1 MTVDINKIID
11 WYNSNKGKILYS
23 MGAGSGVDQGPR
35 QIVGYGQGGSTDC
48 SGGMTSALVYAG
60 AQPPYEVGSYPKYS
74 TVNIG
79 SYLASNGFTKVYS
92 GPNKGTADMWEI
104 KKGDIVN
111 MGAGSIEQSAGS
123 AGHIGVMSDANTFA
137 SVTFSQG
144 WGGDAV
150 QFDAVPAYFSAIL
163 SGGLTYFEVWRIAS
177 SDTPPTKPST
187 GDEGNKGSDNKKA
200 TFSTDNMWRYND
212 FIFGGSKSSSGNS
225 KKENT
230 ADKQKPTEGSGGGG
244 GTGQVGQLGGKCGG
258 AIQWCLDKSNWNAL
272 TDNGSPGI
280 YIPETKI
287 NYGGSPSST
296 PGWAQCFQ
304 LAAAYIK
311 QLGMDASIALGG
323 GDNFPAGGNR
333 RSYFTSHG
341 WTVIDNP
348 TFQQLSIGAITC
360 EDAGGWSHTEM
371 ITAING
377 TGIQFCTQNL
387 QSPGLVDVQTN
398 GQPRGYAGRIITI
411 AVPPKEWTQ

>member
-1 MTVDINKIID
+1 MTVDTNKIID
-11 WYNSNKGKILYS
+11 WYKSNKGKILYS
-23 MGAGSGVDQGPR
+23 MGTGSSVDQGPR
-35 QIVGYGQGGSTDC
+35 QIVGYGKGGSTDC
-48 SGGMTSALVYAG
+48 SGGITSALVYAG
-60 AQPPYEVGSYPKYS
+60 AQPSYEVGSYPKYS

-79 SYLASNGFTKVYS
+79 GYLSSNGFKKVYS
-92 GPNKGTADMWEI
+92 GPNTGTTSMWEI
-104 KKGDIVN
+104 KTGDIVN

-144 WGGDAV
+144 LGEDAV
-150 QFDAVPAYFSAIL
+150 QFDAVPAYFAAVR
-163 SGGLTYFEVWRIAS
+163 SGGLTYFEVWRNS
-177 SDTPPTKPST
+177 GPDSPQTKPST

-212 FIFGGSKSSSGNS
+212 FIFGGSKSSSGQS
-225 KKENT
+225 KKDDT
-230 ADKQKPTEGSGGGG
+230 ADKQKPSGGGEP
-244 GTGQVGQLGGKCGG
+244 GQVGQLGGKCGG
-258 AIQWCLDKSNWNAL
+258 AIKWCLDKSNWNAL

-280 YIPETKI
+280 YVPETGI

-311 QLGMDASIALGG
+311 QLGMDASVAKGG
-323 GDNFPAGGNR
+323 GDNFPNGGNR
-333 RSYFTSHG
+333 RAYFTSHG

-360 EDAGGWSHTEM
+360 EAASGYSHTEM

-377 TGIQFCTQNL
+377 TSIQFCTQNL
-387 QSPGLVDVQTN
+387 QSPGLVEIQTG
-398 GQPRGYAGRIITI
+398 GQPIGYSKGRIVTI
-411 AVPPKEWTQ
+411 AIPPKEWTK

>member
-23 MGAGSGVDQGPR
+23 MGPGSGVDQGPR
-35 QIVGYGQGGSTDC
+35 QIVGYSQGGSTDC

-92 GPNKGTADMWEI
+92 GPNNGTASMWKI

-187 GDEGNKGSDNKKA
+187 GDDGNKGSDNKKA

-244 GTGQVGQLGGKCGG
+244 THVYH
-258 AIQWCLDKSNWNAL
+258 WEEPRAL
-272 TDNGSPGI
+272 TNSQRARLQTFPDSFEFKGSKEDVRKQIGMAVPCKGA
-280 YIPETKI
+280 KI
-287 NYGGSPSST
+287 IFEAILN
-296 PGWAQCFQ
+296 
-304 LAAAYIK
+304 
-311 QLGMDASIALGG
+311 
-323 GDNFPAGGNR
+323 
-333 RSYFTSHG
+333 
-341 WTVIDNP
+341 
-348 TFQQLSIGAITC
+348 TF
-360 EDAGGWSHTEM
+360 
-371 ITAING
+371 
-377 TGIQFCTQNL
+377 
-387 QSPGLVDVQTN
+387 
-398 GQPRGYAGRIITI
+398 AGRDYDNIPCNIDI
-411 AVPPKEWTQ
+411 SNI

>member
-1 MTVDINKIID
+1 MSVDTNKIID

-23 MGAGSGVDQGPR
+23 MGPGSDVNQGPR
-35 QIVGYGQGGSTDC
+35 QIVGYGKGGSTDC
-48 SGGMTSALVYAG
+48 SGGITSALVYAG
-60 AQPPYEVGSYPKYS
+60 AQPSYEVGSYPKYS

-92 GPNKGTADMWEI
+92 GPNTGTASMWEI

-111 MGAGSIEQSAGS
+111 MGSGSIEQSAGA

-137 SVTFSQG
+137 SVTFSQS

-150 QFDAVPAYFSAIL
+150 QFDAVPAYFASVR
-163 SGGLTYFEVWRIAS
+163 SGGLTYFEVWRNSS
-177 SDTPPTKPST
+177 SDSPSTKPST
-187 GDEGNKGSDNKKA
+187 GSDNKGSDNKKA

-212 FIFGGSKSSSGNS
+212 FIFGGSKGSSGQS
-225 KKENT
+225 KKDDT
-230 ADKQKPTEGSGGGG
+230 ADKQKPSGGSGEP
-244 GTGQVGQLGGKCGG
+244 GQVGQLGGKCGG
-258 AIQWCLDKSNWNAL
+258 AIKWCLDKSNWNAL

-280 YIPETKI
+280 YIPETRI

-311 QLGMDASIALGG
+311 QLGMDASVALGG

-333 RSYFTSHG
+333 RAYFTSHG

-360 EDAGGWSHTEM
+360 EAATGYFHTEM
-371 ITAING
+371 ITSING
-377 TGIQFCTQNL
+377 THIQFCTQNL

-411 AVPPKEWTQ
+411 AVPPKEWTK

>member
-1 MTVDINKIID
+1 MTVDTNKIID
-11 WYNSNKGKILYS
+11 WYKSNKGKILYS
-23 MGAGSGVDQGPR
+23 MGPGSGVNQGPR
-35 QIVGYGQGGSTDC
+35 QIVGYGKGGSTDC

-60 AQPPYEVGSYPKYS
+60 AQPSYAVGSYPKYS

-79 SYLASNGFTKVYS
+79 DYLSSNGFNKVYS
-92 GPNKGTADMWEI
+92 GPNTGTTSMWEI
-104 KKGDIVN
+104 KAGDIVN
-111 MGAGSIEQSAGS
+111 MGAGSIAQSGGA
-123 AGHIGVMSDANTFA
+123 AGHIGVMSDPNTFV

-144 WGGDAV
+144 MGGDAIV
-150 QFDAVPAYFSAIL
+150 YDAVPAYFAAL
-163 SGGLTYFEVWRIAS
+163 LRSGHTYFEVWRNSDS
-177 SDTPPTKPST
+177 STPPTKPST
-187 GDEGNKGSDNKKA
+187 GSEGNKGSDNKKA

-212 FIFGGSKSSSGNS
+212 FIFGGSKSSSGQS
-225 KKENT
+225 KKDDT
-230 ADKQKPTEGSGGGG
+230 TDKQKPSGGGEP
-244 GTGQVGQLGGKCGG
+244 GQVGQLGGKCGG
-258 AIQWCLDKSNWNAL
+258 AIKWCLDKSNWNAL

-280 YIPETKI
+280 YVPETGI
-287 NYGGSPSST
+287 NYGGSPSTT

-311 QLGMDASIALGG
+311 QLGMDASIAKGG
-323 GDNFPAGGNR
+323 GNSFPTGGNR

-348 TFQQLSIGAITC
+348 TFQQLSIGVITY
-360 EDAGGWSHTEM
+360 EDAGTYGHTEM

-398 GQPRGYAGRIITI
+398 GQPKGYAGRIVAI
-411 AVPPKEWTQ
+411 AIPPKEWTK

>member
-1 MTVDINKIID
+1 MTVDVNKIVD
-11 WYNSNKGKILYS
+11 WYNSNRGKILYS
-23 MGAGSGVDQGPR
+23 MGPGSGVDQGPR

-60 AQPPYEVGSYPKYS
+60 AQPSYEVGSYPKYS

-79 SYLASNGFTKVYS
+79 DYLSSNGFTKVYS
-92 GPNKGTADMWEI
+92 GPNNGSNTMWEI
-104 KKGDIVN
+104 KKGDVVN
-111 MGAGSIEQSAGS
+111 MGAGSIAQSAGS

-144 WGGDAV
+144 EGGDAV
-150 QFDAVPAYFSAIL
+150 QFDAVPAYFAAVL
-163 SGGLTYFEVWRIAS
+163 SGGLNYFEVWRKSGSDS
-177 SDTPPTKPST
+177 SQTKPST
-187 GDEGNKGSDNKKA
+187 AGNKGSDNKKA
-200 TFSTDNMWRYND
+200 KFSTDNMWRYND
-212 FIFGGSKSSSGNS
+212 FIFGGSKSSSGKS
-225 KKENT
+225 KKNNT
-230 ADKQKPTEGSGGGG
+230 KDKQKPSSGGG
-244 GTGQVGQLGGKCGG
+244 GTGQVGQLGGRCGG
-258 AIQWCLDKSNWNAL
+258 AIQWCLNSANWNAL

-280 YIPETKI
+280 YVPETGI
-287 NYGGSPSST
+287 QYGGSPSST

-311 QLGMDASIALGG
+311 QLGMDASVALGG

-348 TFQQLSIGAITC
+348 SFSQLSIGAITC
-360 EDAGGWSHTEM
+360 EAAGGWSHTEM

-377 TGIQFCTQNL
+377 TSIQFCTQNL
-387 QSPGLVDVQTN
+387 QSPGLVEVQTG
-398 GQPRGYAGRIITI
+398 GQPIGYSHGRIVTI
-411 AVPPKEWTQ
+411 AVPPAEWTH